1 MLHGL
6 FFEAQGKWTTLLGFW
21 AAQGYARQAERL
33 GGGSRRKNRRK
44 KRKAHIYCGRL
55 RWCFFGFLLQ
65 SLQVELWRHWSRKV
79 KESDSAFAYSAAAT
93 AFGLFVSVDS
103 FIEGC
108 MNVPLLQ
115 TRFFHW
121 QQRSLAPYQYLFLG
135 GSFFHIHGIYVCSF
149 DNQKRLVSCLDL
161 FLLRSGYVTSFGFTC
176 FFCVSFI
183 KIISFENEFNGCIC
197 LIVYT

>member
-1 MLHGL
+1 
-6 FFEAQGKWTTLLGFW
+6 
-21 AAQGYARQAERL
+21 
-33 GGGSRRKNRRK
+33 
-44 KRKAHIYCGRL
+44 
-55 RWCFFGFLLQ
+55 
-65 SLQVELWRHWSRKV
+65 
-79 KESDSAFAYSAAAT
+79 
-93 AFGLFVSVDS
+93 
-103 FIEGC
+103 
-108 MNVPLLQ
+108 MNVPLQQ

-176 FFCVSFI
+176 FFYVSFI
-183 KIISFENEFNGCIC
+183 KITSFENEFNGCIC